1 MRRGGGARGAAV
13 AWAVSAISLLRVV
26 ASSKKHRGASTS
38 TTPAA
43 MPPPPPEPR
52 RPLLAVAP
60 MIDVTDRHFRM
71 LIRCVS
77 PLPTLWTEMTWD
89 RAILYNAPGERE
101 HECGQKNVRP
111 RSVESII
118 GFSEAERPIVL
129 QLGGADPEPGYR
141 AARVGLA
148 RGSAALW

>member
-1 MRRGGGARGAAV
+1 MAD
-13 AWAVSAISLLRVV
+13 
-26 ASSKKHRGASTS
+26 STS
-38 TTPAA
+38 TTAAA

-89 RAILYNAPGERE
+89 RAILYNAPTEPE
-101 HECGQKNVRP
+101 YALNKNEP
-111 RSVESII
+111 RKSVESLI
-118 GFSEAERPIVL
+118 GTPSLAMLGSSPLRTLSPSE
-129 QLGGADPEPGYR
+129 
-141 AARVGLA
+141 GLTLS
-148 RGSAALW
+148 GE